1 MLSITPALP
10 SDSLAIAEV
19 HVRSW
24 QGAYCGFL
32 PADYLQSLCVA
43 KREANWADRLKNGD
57 SSVLVARMDDS
68 LVGWVNFGYS
78 RDHDAAPRTAEV
90 MAFYVSPPHW
100 DKGIGRSLWL
110 ACLADLVEAGFDR
123 VTLWVLENNCRGISF
138 YESAGFSAEPDRIQ
152 EVAIGGVA
160 LRELR
165 YVRPVRD

>member
-1 MLSITPALP
+1 
-10 SDSLAIAEV
+10 
-19 HVRSW
+19 
-24 QGAYCGFL
+24 
-32 PADYLQSLCVA
+32 
-43 KREANWADRLKNGD
+43 
-57 SSVLVARMDDS
+57 
-68 LVGWVNFGYS
+68 
-78 RDHDAAPRTAEV
+78 

-110 ACLADLVEAGFDR
+110 VCLADLVEAGFDR